1 MDKKKVLIID
11 TCLLCVW
18 LQVPNKE
25 VSGPDNDRWD
35 YDRVKAKIEFEI
47 EAGTLLV
54 MPLASIIE
62 TGNHVS
68 HIENRIKQQF
78 VDNFSDMI
86 VNAIQGKSP
95 WLAFRSQSR
104 LWDDAHIQEVVEKW
118 KQINQTGEHAF
129 GDVSILDVATTYRT
143 AGFDVEIL
151 TSDLLLKSYESVDL
165 TELNIPAPRR
175 RKAKK

>member
-1 MDKKKVLIID
+1 
-11 TCLLCVW
+11 
-18 LQVPNKE
+18 
-25 VSGPDNDRWD
+25 
-35 YDRVKAKIEFEI
+35 
-47 EAGTLLV
+47 
-54 MPLASIIE
+54 
-62 TGNHVS
+62 
-68 HIENRIKQQF
+68 
-78 VDNFSDMI
+78 MI